1 MMCGKLLRIQ
11 LRFHSFC
18 SFCSFCSSFLCLQ
31 SQGYNPRQYV
41 GTYVATAASI
51 GTVDALRCFQ
61 SQVKIGIDRQGRL
74 YLRRAGVAGG
84 PDCGAGPSQRGLSEW
99 AFSDCSLVCVDATKH
114 VFRRADRAFGQYA
127 DARAKDGEPAGV
139 IGFGTDFDENVTH
152 LFLQPGAETKTGRRL
167 FRSKRSTKRLR
178 PI

>member
-1 MMCGKLLRIQ
+1 MKRWVWCR
-11 LRFHSFC
+11 
-18 SFCSFCSSFLCLQ
+18 
-31 SQGYNPRQYV
+31 
-41 GTYVATAASI
+41 
-51 GTVDALRCFQ
+51 
-61 SQVKIGIDRQGRL
+61 
-74 YLRRAGVAGG
+74 
-84 PDCGAGPSQRGLSEW
+84 PSQRGLSEW

-152 LFLQPGAETKTGRRL
+152 LFLQPGAETKTGRHL
-167 FRSKRSTKRLR
+167 FRGGASTQRFR